1 MAATQTS
8 ILALINEIQTAAKYP
23 AIKMNPL
30 LTQILAAA
38 YGPMYI
44 SDTPPGLTT
53 DENSGYR
60 PGSVGY
66 NTVNRRYYI
75 CKSAIAGN
83 AEWILIPSDAN
94 FQSKEYA
101 ALYDTITLSEN
112 TSVFK
117 CTNTDIGVN
126 FGCSVLLPINPFN
139 GKTLVLYFENAITNF
154 FIKDS
159 SEAIINGGNSLTIPA
174 GQQYTITY
182 SGTAWEI
189 VGINN
194 TTAGSPSGVDV
205 SDVGGTVTTDTN
217 NLTFLGSAVTVT
229 NDISGGTEI
238 TINPL
243 AGVDVTRGGTTVT
256 AAQSITLTSNF
267 SLTGG
272 AGVAN
277 IAYVSKIGIEQDGT
291 SLTSPAST
299 ISGFD
304 FKGPMFGETPVV
316 LNGNTAE
323 ITLNGPKPWTGGVN
337 LSPGVNDDISQAYS
351 IGSVGKNIGNL
362 LRTYICRDNL
372 LGAAIWERISEDNG
386 YSAFTPVNGATDQIN
401 FYVANVLLN
410 PAGAIFTY
418 DLLAPQYAYVGKKVF
433 IRFGSAITTFTFR
446 NTSGPQ
452 PGVSG
457 IVIAANTT
465 IIMVCTNESTQ
476 SWVRI
481 G

>member
-8 ILALINEIQTAAKYP
+8 ILALINEIQTAANYP

-44 SDTPPGLTT
+44 SDVPPSLTN

-101 ALYDTITLSEN
+101 ALYETISLNEN

-117 CTNTDIGVN
+117 CTNTNIAVN
-126 FGCSVLLPINPFN
+126 FGCSVLLPSNPFN

-189 VGINN
+189 VGVNN
-194 TTAGSPSGVDV
+194 TTAGSLSGVDV
-205 SDVGGTVTTDTN
+205 SNVGGVVTTDTT

-229 NDISGGTEI
+229 NDLSGGTDI

-243 AGVDVTRGGTTVT
+243 AGVDVTRGATVVA
-256 AAQSITLTSNF
+256 AAQSIDFTNNF
-267 SLTGG
+267 TVTADGTG
-272 AGVAN
+272 ADVAF
-277 IAYVSKIGIEQDGT
+277 VSRTTIKQDGT
-291 SLTSPAST
+291 QLTGPGNT
-299 ISGFD
+299 IGGFD
-304 FKGPMFGETPVV
+304 FRGSMFSEVPVA
-316 LNGNTAE
+316 LNASIAE
-323 ITLNGPKPWTGGVN
+323 ITLNGAKVLIMSGDV
-337 LSPGVNDDISQAYS
+337 SPTASNDSSQGYS
-351 IGSVGKNIGNL
+351 LGSVGRNIGNL
-362 LRTYICRDNL
+362 LRTYICRGNAV
-372 LGAAIWERISEDNG
+372 GAAVWDRITEDNG
-386 YSAFTPVNGATDQIN
+386 YSAFTPVNAATNQIN

-410 PAGAIFTY
+410 PAGAILLY

-433 IRFGSAITTFTFR
+433 IRFSSSITEFTFR

-452 PGVSG
+452 PGVGG
-457 IVIAANTT
+457 ILVAANTT